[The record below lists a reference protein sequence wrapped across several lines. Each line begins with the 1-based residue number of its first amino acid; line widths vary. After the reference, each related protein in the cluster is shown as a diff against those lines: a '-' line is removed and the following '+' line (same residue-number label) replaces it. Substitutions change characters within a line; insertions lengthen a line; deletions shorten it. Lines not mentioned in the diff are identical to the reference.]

1 MCYANGRD
9 KGYSEGVVYKIDPVA
24 KTATYRTRI
33 VLPAEYSSKDRSNM
47 QKIGDDLYFMNSTV
61 SGKAI
66 FVNGSGEIRRV
77 ISRSGISYRAYYF
90 TM

>member
-9 KGYSEGVVYKIDPVA
+9 KGYSEGVVYEIDPVA

-61 SGKAI
+61 CGKAI